1 MVIIHLTAKLFS
13 TGSVPFDD
21 GPVHT
26 PEAVVSVHLHQR
38 LLMLVLRMTAFL
50 VGYRLSPCGFDL
62 HFPAR

>member
-1 MVIIHLTAKLFS
+1 MVIIRLTAKLFS
-13 TGSVPFDD
+13 TGSVPFD
-21 GPVHT
+21 GPVYT